1 MAGKEDTLR
10 QKLSDYGLES
20 EKIEDALAAVKEMD
34 SKQQSELESQNEL
47 DSLRTLL
54 LTETNPTRKAA
65 MAARIVS
72 LSIERGEY

>member
-1 MAGKEDTLR
+1 MASKDDTLR

-20 EKIEDALAAVKEMD
+20 EKVEDALAAIKEMD
-34 SKQQSELESQNEL
+34 SKQQNELETKSEL
-47 DSLRTLL
+47 DSLRALL

-72 LSIERGEY
+72 LSIERGDY